1 MGAVHFLV
9 ALFRPLVWGL
19 VALVIVSFGARFLKR
34 LLSGISIFLLVLS
47 IGGAWLMNNMLSE
60 ALDKRYLSSDEISQ
74 LIVGNVTVIAF
85 LVCSVGYMLAA
96 MSVGKD
102 GKPSKHAKVFGAI
115 TGWMFI
121 LLIPFAVMGYS
132 LPFFFLDSVAGI
144 VVGILGEIGG
154 VVLGVTVVRREIKRE
169 KKKKSE
175 ELQSGDTYA
184 EK

>member
-19 VALVIVSFGARFLKR
+19 VALLIVSFGARFLKR

-60 ALDKRYLSSDEISQ
+60 AMDKRYLSSDEISQ
-74 LIVGNVTVIAF
+74 LIVVEQF
-85 LVCSVGYMLAA
+85 LKG
-96 MSVGKD
+96 
-102 GKPSKHAKVFGAI
+102 
-115 TGWMFI
+115 
-121 LLIPFAVMGYS
+121 
-132 LPFFFLDSVAGI
+132 
-144 VVGILGEIGG
+144 
-154 VVLGVTVVRREIKRE
+154 REIKRE